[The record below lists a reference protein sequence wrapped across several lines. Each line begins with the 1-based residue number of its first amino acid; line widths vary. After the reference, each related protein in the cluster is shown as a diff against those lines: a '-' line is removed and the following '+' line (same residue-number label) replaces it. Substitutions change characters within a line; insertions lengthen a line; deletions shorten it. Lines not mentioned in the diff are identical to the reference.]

1 MTRRL
6 LVVLA
11 YAGAITVGFVAA
23 VALADRALLPLLVRR
38 GQTVRVPD
46 LEGLHPR
53 EAKTVL
59 KRATLKFLAAGEKFD
74 ALVPEGTVCAQVPQ
88 AGSSVKPGRNIR
100 ALLSRGTRKAE
111 VPPLAGLPVD
121 HARMVLAAAGLR
133 SRTVLTCPSS
143 QFPRGTLIAS
153 SPTAGEALGTGGTV
167 DFLVSDGAPRACYR
181 LPDLRGRRMEDVAPL
196 LQRRDLMY
204 EGVARTAAF
213 DAEPGLILQQEPRP
227 GSSVCRGD
235 TLILLIS
242 GGGRG

>member
-1 MTRRL
+1 VTRRP
-6 LVVLA
+6 LVALA
-11 YAGAITVGFVAA
+11 YAGAVTVGLVAA

-38 GQTVRVPD
+38 GQTIRVPD
-46 LEGLHPR
+46 LEGLHPG
-53 EAKTVL
+53 EAKNTL
-59 KRATLKFLAAGEKFD
+59 KRAKLKFLAAGEKFD
-74 ALVPEGTVCAQVPQ
+74 AIVPEGTVCAQVPR

-100 ALLSRGTRKAE
+100 VLLSRGTRKVG

-133 SRTVLTCPSS
+133 SRTALTCPSS
-143 QFPRGTLIAS
+143 QFPGGTLIAS
-153 SPTAGEALGTGGTV
+153 SPTAGETVGTGGTV
-167 DFLVSDGAPRACYR
+167 DFLVSDGAPRACYC

-196 LQRRDLMY
+196 LQRRNLEY
-204 EGVARTAAF
+204 QGVARTAPF

-242 GGGRG
+242 GGAGG